1 MTKTAGLSSVPWKAK
16 LSFVVMGLG
25 QLCYGQI
32 VKGLLY
38 LLSLAGLIVYFVA
51 RGVED
56 IIGIFTLGT
65 QQENLWLGIEGDNS
79 MQMLIMGLFAVV
91 VLIFTVALYIS
102 NVKDVLFTSRE
113 AAKGKKPHS
122 FRESLAYAADG
133 KFYLSA
139 LIPGLERAGF
149 ETACREIPA
158 GEASKNPRQL
168 IELWEDMMAFG
179 LTRTD
184 AVVALGGG
192 VVGDLAG
199 FAAASILRGVD
210 FIQIPTTLLA
220 QVDSSVGGKVAI
232 DLKAGK
238 NLAGAFWQPRGV
250 LIDPD
255 CLDTLP
261 DRTFSDGMAEVIKYG
276 CIRDDDFFWMLDR
289 CGSRAGVM
297 EHIEQVIYTCCDLK
311 RQVVLQDE
319 RDTGLRMTLNFGHTI
334 GHAFEL
340 AGHYE
345 TWTHGQGVA
354 AGMSWAARLGVAL
367 GVTPPE
373 VVEQIQTTVE
383 KFGLPIDI
391 PCPWETMVEAVGLDK
406 KRSGDHIDVVVL
418 REVGRAETV
427 RLDMEGLRA
436 FTEAAL

>member
-1 MTKTAGLSSVPWKAK
+1 MMKTLHVTVPNHEYDILIGKNILNQAAEYVKNVSNPAK
-16 LSFVVMGLG
+16 IMIVTDENVNRF
-25 QLCYGQI
+25 YGERLINSLKQI
-32 VKGLLY
+32 AEVK
-38 LLSLAGLIVYFVA
+38 
-51 RGVED
+51 
-56 IIGIFTLGT
+56 T
-65 QQENLWLGIEGDNS
+65 
-79 MQMLIMGLFAVV
+79 V
-91 VLIFTVALYIS
+91 VL
-102 NVKDVLFTSRE
+102 
-113 AAKGKKPHS
+113 
-122 FRESLAYAADG
+122 
-133 KFYLSA
+133 
-139 LIPGLERAGF
+139 
-149 ETACREIPA
+149 PA
-158 GEASKNPRQL
+158 GETTKSLDFLKQL
-168 IELWEDMMAFG
+168 YDAAFDFG
-179 LTRTD
+179 MTRAD
-184 AVVALGGG
+184 LMVALGGG

-199 FAAASILRGVD
+199 FCASTLFRGVD
-210 FIQIPTTLLA
+210 VIQIPTTLLA

-289 CGSRAGVM
+289 CGGRAGVM

-354 AGMSWAARLGVAL
+354 AGMNWAAQLGVAL

-373 VVEQIQTTVE
+373 VVGQSQTTVE

-391 PCPWETMVEAVGLDK
+391 PCPWETIVEAVGLDK
-406 KRSGDHIDVVVL
+406 KRSGDSITL
-418 REVGRAETV
+418 ILLTRLGRAVPHRMKKDE
-427 RLDMEGLRA
+427 LL
-436 FTEAAL
+436 ALLEPMCGG

>member
-1 MTKTAGLSSVPWKAK
+1 MSKK
-16 LSFVVMGLG
+16 
-25 QLCYGQI
+25 
-32 VKGLLY
+32 
-38 LLSLAGLIVYFVA
+38 
-51 RGVED
+51 
-56 IIGIFTLGT
+56 
-65 QQENLWLGIEGDNS
+65 
-79 MQMLIMGLFAVV
+79 
-91 VLIFTVALYIS
+91 VLTVALPGREYDIEIERGLLSRAGERCRALLPKAARLYVITDS
-102 NVKDVLFTSRE
+102 NVAPLYRDRV
-113 AAKGKKPHS
+113 AD
-122 FRESLAYAADG
+122 SLTG
-133 KFYLSA
+133 
-139 LIPGLERAGF
+139 AGF
-149 ETACREIPA
+149 QVKVNVVPA
-158 GEASKNPRQL
+158 GEASKNPQQL
-168 IELWEDMMAFG
+168 IKLWEDMMAFG

-199 FAAASILRGVD
+199 FAAA
-210 FIQIPTTLLA
+210 
-220 QVDSSVGGKVAI
+220 VGGKVAI

-289 CGSRAGVM
+289 CGGRAGVM
-297 EHIEQVIYTCCDLK
+297 EHIEQVIYTCCNLK

-319 RDTGLRMTLNFGHTI
+319 RDTGVRMTLNFGHTI

-340 AGHYE
+340 AGHYQV
-345 TWTHGQGVA
+345 WTHGQGVA
-354 AGMSWAARLGVAL
+354 AGMSWAAQLGVAL

-373 VVEQIQTTVE
+373 VVGQIRTTVE

-406 KRSGDHIDVVVL
+406 KRSGDSITL
-418 REVGRAETV
+418 ILLARLGRAVPHRMKKDE
-427 RLDMEGLRA
+427 LL
-436 FTEAAL
+436 ALLEPMCGR